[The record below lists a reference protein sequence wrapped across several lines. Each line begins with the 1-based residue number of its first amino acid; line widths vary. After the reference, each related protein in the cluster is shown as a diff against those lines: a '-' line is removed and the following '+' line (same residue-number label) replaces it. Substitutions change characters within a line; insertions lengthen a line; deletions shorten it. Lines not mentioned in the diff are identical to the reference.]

1 MALTKIGK
9 EGITGVSNA
18 SNATFLTATSGEGVT
33 LAGTLA
39 VTGIHTVGTNAVAT
53 SDGGAV
59 TTNIVQGLAKAWM
72 NMAAGQTTNGS
83 FNTSALTDNGT
94 GDYTITIANDMAND
108 DYAAHHTASDAN
120 TNTSVLVG
128 VTKGGS
134 FATGSFS
141 VYVLNDDSGAS
152 DGSDPSSIS
161 VLGDLA

>member
-1 MALTKIGK
+1 MSEVILDT
-9 EGITGVSNA
+9 ITGKS
-18 SNATFLTATSGEGVT
+18 TATTITIGSTPVVSASANSMTIRGEGS
-33 LAGTLA
+33 AQ
-39 VTGIHTVGTNAVAT
+39 T
-53 SDGGAV
+53 S
-59 TTNIVQGLAKAWM
+59 IQQGLAKVWM

-94 GDYTITIANDMAND
+94 GDYTITIASDMAND

-120 TNTSVLVG
+120 TNTAVLVG
-128 VTKGGS
+128 VTKGAS

-141 VYVLNDDSGAS
+141 VYVLNEDTGVS

>member
-1 MALTKIGK
+1 MSTIKVTNVHDTSNNVSLVTDNAGIKTDKLTGN
-9 EGITGVSNA
+9 S
-18 SNATFLTATSGEGVT
+18 TAGSISVVGEGNST
-33 LAGTLA
+33 
-39 VTGIHTVGTNAVAT
+39 
-53 SDGGAV
+53 
-59 TTNIVQGLAKAWM
+59 TTNLQQGLAKVWM

-94 GDYTITIANDMAND
+94 GDYTITIASDMAND

-120 TNTSVLVG
+120 TNTAVLVG
-128 VTKGGS
+128 VTKGAS

-141 VYVLNDDSGAS
+141 VYVLNEDTGVS

>member
-1 MALTKIGK
+1 MPSQIKVDEIKNVAGQYKIK
-9 EGITGVSNA
+9 TDTFEGQTTAGSIAVQGEG
-18 SNATFLTATSGEGVT
+18 TAT
-33 LAGTLA
+33 
-39 VTGIHTVGTNAVAT
+39 TNLQ
-53 SDGGAV
+53 
-59 TTNIVQGLAKAWM
+59 QGLAKAWM
-72 NMAAGQTTNGS
+72 NMAAGQTINGS

-120 TNTSVLVG
+120 TNTAVLVG
-128 VTKGGS
+128 VTKGAS

-141 VYVLNDDSGAS
+141 VYVLNEDSGAS

>member
-1 MALTKIGK
+1 MSTIKVDTYLTRG
-9 EGITGVSNA
+9 GA
-18 SNATFLTATSGEGVT
+18 SEIAIDKLKGVT
-33 LAGTLA
+33 AAGSMLVVA
-39 VTGIHTVGTNAVAT
+39 EGGTN
-53 SDGGAV
+53 
-59 TTNIVQGLAKAWM
+59 TTNLQQGLVKAWM

-120 TNTSVLVG
+120 TNTAVLIG

-134 FATGSFS
+134 FATGSFD
-141 VYVLNDDSGAS
+141 VYVLNDDTGAS

>member
-1 MALTKIGK
+1 MSTVILDT
-9 EGITGVSNA
+9 ITGKS
-18 SNATFLTATSGEGVT
+18 TATTITIGSTPVVSASANSMTIRGEGS
-33 LAGTLA
+33 AQ
-39 VTGIHTVGTNAVAT
+39 T
-53 SDGGAV
+53 S
-59 TTNIVQGLAKAWM
+59 IQQGLVKAWM

-120 TNTSVLVG
+120 TNEAVLIG

-134 FATGSFS
+134 FATGSFD
-141 VYVLNDDSGAS
+141 VYVLNDDTGAS

>member
-9 EGITGVSNA
+9 EGITGISNSA
-18 SNATFLTATSGEGVT
+18 NATFLTVDSSEQ
-33 LAGTLA
+33 A
-39 VTGIHTVGTNAVAT
+39 VIK
-53 SDGGAV
+53 SEGGAV
-59 TTNIVQGLAKAWM
+59 TTSVQQGLAKVWM

-120 TNTSVLVG
+120 TNTAVLVG

-134 FATGSFS
+134 FAAGSFS
-141 VYVLNDDSGAS
+141 VYVLNEDSGVS

>member
-1 MALTKIGK
+1 MSTVILDT
-9 EGITGVSNA
+9 ITGKS
-18 SNATFLTATSGEGVT
+18 TATTITIGSTPVVSASANSMTIRGEGS
-33 LAGTLA
+33 AQ
-39 VTGIHTVGTNAVAT
+39 T
-53 SDGGAV
+53 S
-59 TTNIVQGLAKAWM
+59 IQQGLTKAWM

-120 TNTSVLVG
+120 TNTAVLIG

-134 FATGSFS
+134 FATGSFD
-141 VYVLNDDSGAS
+141 VYVLNDDTGAS